1 MKITDIHGKIT
12 LSNGVKMPYLGLGVY
27 KSKDGKEVKNAIN
40 YALDAGY
47 RLIDTASF
55 YDNEEGVGEAIKN
68 SSIHREELFIT
79 TKVWNDD
86 QGYENTL
93 KAFEVS
99 RQKLNLDYI
108 DLYLIHWPVPDVLEE
123 TWQALEKLYKD
134 GKVRAIGVCNCLQH
148 QLETIKKSGTIMPM
162 VLQNEFHPKL
172 VKQELIDYCK
182 KENIQYQAWSPLMR
196 GRILDNKTI
205 AKIAEKHDKSIA
217 QVIIRWDLQKG
228 VLTIP
233 KSVHQQRIEDNAN
246 VFDFELT
253 AEEIKTIDALHNDE
267 RTGAHP
273 DHFMKHFAKKSKA

>member
-1 MKITDIHGKIT
+1 
-12 LSNGVKMPYLGLGVY
+12 
-27 KSKDGKEVKNAIN
+27 
-40 YALDAGY
+40 
-47 RLIDTASF
+47 
-55 YDNEEGVGEAIKN
+55 
-68 SSIHREELFIT
+68 
-79 TKVWNDD
+79 
-86 QGYENTL
+86 
-93 KAFEVS
+93 
-99 RQKLNLDYI
+99 
-108 DLYLIHWPVPDVLEE
+108 
-123 TWQALEKLYKD
+123 
-134 GKVRAIGVCNCLQH
+134 
-148 QLETIKKSGTIMPM
+148 MPM

-172 VKQELIDYCK
+172 VQQELIDYCK

-253 AEEIKTIDALHNDE
+253 DEEIKTIDALHNDE

-273 DHFMKHFAKKSKA
+273 DHFMEHFARKS

>member
-1 MKITDIHGKIT
+1 MKITDIKGTVT
-12 LSNGVKMPYLGLGVY
+12 LQNGVKMPSLGLGVY
-27 KSKDGKEVKNAIN
+27 KSKNGEEVKNAIN

-68 SSIHREELFIT
+68 SNINREELFIT

-134 GKVRAIGVCNCLQH
+134 GKVKAIGVCNCLQH
-148 QLETIKKSGTIMPM
+148 QLETIKKNGTILPM

-172 VKQELIDYCK
+172 VQQELIDYCK

-196 GRILDNKTI
+196 GRILENETI
-205 AKIAEKHDKSIA
+205 AKIAKKYNKSIA

-233 KSVHQQRIEDNAN
+233 KSVHQKRIKENAD

-253 AEEIKTIDALHNDE
+253 TAEVKTISSLDENE

-273 DHFMKHFAKKSKA
+273 DHFMEHFANKS